1 MRKATKLYAL
11 LGVLLVVCIA
21 AFAVSRYEE
30 KKEQIKNSG
39 EVILEIPTDSVTA
52 LSWTNESGTFS
63 FTKDETWVYDDDNAF
78 PVDEEKI
85 NDLLEQF
92 TSFAAAFSIDDVED
106 YAQYGLDEPIC
117 TIKITAGEESYTV
130 ELGDFSK
137 MDEQRYV
144 SIGDGKV
151 YLVSHDP
158 LDEFGAVLRDMI
170 LDDTIPEFD
179 TVKQIAFSGEE
190 SYTIRYDEAGT
201 SICADDVYFTDGTP
215 LDTDTV
221 NEWLTAL
228 RSLDLTNYVSY
239 SATGEELQTF
249 GLDNPALTVALDYS
263 SSSDEDGN
271 ETDSGTLVLH
281 LSQNPEELAAY
292 EKAIANE
299 EDELPDVTCYAR
311 VGESQI
317 VYQITQS
324 EYDTL
329 TDVSYDALR
338 HQKLVTADF
347 TAVTS
352 VDVTLE
358 GETYT
363 FTYTPPED
371 ESAEGT
377 WTYKD
382 TAFDVYDLR
391 AALQALTA
399 SSFTNESPGGQEEI
413 SLTVHLDTESFPT
426 FTLALYRYDG
436 ETCLAAVDGNPVA
449 FIPRTQAVALAESV
463 RAIVLGST
471 KS

>member
-92 TSFAAAFSIDDVED
+92 TSFAAAFAIDDVED

-117 TIKITAGEESYTV
+117 TIHITAGEESYTV

-158 LDEFGAVLRDMI
+158 LDEFDSVLRDMI

-179 TVKQIAFSGEE
+179 TAKQIAFTGSEN
-190 SYTIRYDEAGT
+190 YTISYDEET
-201 SICADDVYFTDGTP
+201 KSICADDVYFTDGKP
-215 LDTDTV
+215 LDTAVIT
-221 NEWLTAL
+221 EWLTSL
-228 RSLDLTNYVSY
+228 HELDLTNYVSY
-239 SATGEELQTF
+239 NVTDEELETF
-249 GLDNPALTVALDYS
+249 GLDEPALAITLDY

-271 ETDSGTLVLH
+271 ETDSGTFVLH
-281 LSQNPEELAAY
+281 LSQNPEEQAAY
-292 EKAIANE
+292 EEAIANE

-338 HQKLVTADF
+338 HQKVFTADF
-347 TAVTS
+347 DTVTS
-352 VDVTLE
+352 IDVTLE
-358 GETYT
+358 GENYT
-363 FTYTPPED
+363 FICTPPED
-371 ESAEGT
+371 ADDTDTEGT
-377 WTYKD
+377 WTYQGVE
-382 TAFDVYDLR
+382 FDIFDFSYALR
-391 AALQALTA
+391 ALSAT
-399 SSFTNESPGGQEEI
+399 SFTDEAPTGQEEI
-413 SLTVHLDTESFPT
+413 SLTLHLDNKDFPT
-426 FTLALYRYDG
+426 FTLTLYRLDG
-436 ETCLAAVDGNPVA
+436 ESCIACVDGESVA
-449 FIPRTQAVALAESV
+449 FVSRDKAVELIEAV
-463 RAIVLGST
+463 RAVTLGA
-471 KS
+471 